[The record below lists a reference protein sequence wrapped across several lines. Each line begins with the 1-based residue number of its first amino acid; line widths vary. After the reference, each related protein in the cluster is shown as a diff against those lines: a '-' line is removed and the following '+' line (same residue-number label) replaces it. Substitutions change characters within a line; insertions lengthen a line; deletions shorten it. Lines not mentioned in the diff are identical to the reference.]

1 MSLISI
7 RLPEKLLLEVDAKA
21 QQCKIPQTAVVFRR
35 AIVHMNQEVK
45 NSERRKR
52 LMKASLRVREESMR
66 VNAEFSRIEHDTK
79 D

>member
-21 QQCKIPQTAVVFRR
+21 QQCKIARTEYIRR